1 MEPKELAGKTPTRK
15 TNTPNRVDE
24 LTKELETEKERA
36 KAKKPMTDER
46 FGSFIRL
53 MVLTWSGGLLT
64 LYYLGGLQRLD
75 TTFIGGLLT
84 QTLAAFGITL
94 GSTKKEEKNAPEG
107 LEGQQPMKAPK
118 VK

>member
-1 MEPKELAGKTPTRK
+1 MATSPPVPKSTTKAPT
-15 TNTPNRVDE
+15 
-24 LTKELETEKERA
+24 
-36 KAKKPMTDER
+36 KKPTPRKGLVVKEKMSDER
-46 FGSFIRL
+46 FGAFIRL

-94 GSTKKEEKNAPEG
+94 GNTGKKEEK
-107 LEGQQPMKAPK
+107 KAP
-118 VK
+118 

>member
-1 MEPKELAGKTPTRK
+1 MST
-15 TNTPNRVDE
+15 
-24 LTKELETEKERA
+24 
-36 KAKKPMTDER
+36 KKPMTEER
-46 FGSFIRL
+46 FGAFIRL

-94 GSTKKEEKNAPEG
+94 GSPKKEEKDKEKNPD
-107 LEGQQPMKAPK
+107 LDGQEPKKAPK
-118 VK
+118 ID

>member
-1 MEPKELAGKTPTRK
+1 MAAPTNPSASSTSPKKPTPPR
-15 TNTPNRVDE
+15 
-24 LTKELETEKERA
+24 EKPQAVE
-36 KAKKPMTDER
+36 KKPMTEER
-46 FGSFIRL
+46 FGAFIRL

-94 GSTKKEEKNAPEG
+94 GNHKKEEKEKAPE
-107 LEGQQPMKAPK
+107 LEGQEPKRAPK
-118 VK
+118 IG